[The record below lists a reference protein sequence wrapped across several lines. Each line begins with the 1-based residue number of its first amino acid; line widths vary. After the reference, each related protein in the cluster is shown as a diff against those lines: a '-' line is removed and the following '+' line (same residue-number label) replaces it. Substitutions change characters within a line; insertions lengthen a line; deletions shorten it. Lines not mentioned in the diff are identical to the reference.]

1 MVCILRVLHFRG
13 IRFELYERK
22 EQDFMIELIIA
33 RHGQSVADI
42 EKRHEGRADF
52 PLTNLGKEQ
61 AEKLAHW
68 LKAKVA
74 FDYIISSPL
83 KRAAETSEI
92 VSKTCGKEVFYD
104 ERLMEWNNGVLAG
117 LLRSEAQEKYPIPEG
132 GRKYFQKIPEGES
145 VIDFRARI
153 EEFFAELLDRTEG
166 GSGIG
171 NGNVKVNVNVNSRIL
186 LIAHGGTINMLFQSF
201 LGLPVKNDIAIC
213 SGDTSVHIWRV
224 NGESRTIIMSNGNAH
239 LR

>member
-1 MVCILRVLHFRG
+1 MMG
-13 IRFELYERK
+13 S
-22 EQDFMIELIIA
+22 DFMLELIIA

-68 LKAKVA
+68 LKDKAA

-92 VSKTCGKEVFYD
+92 VSKTCGKEIFYD

-132 GRKYFQKIPEGES
+132 GRKYFERIPEGES
-145 VIDFRARI
+145 IIEFRARV
-153 EEFFAELLDRTEG
+153 EEFFAELLDRAES
-166 GSGIG
+166 GSGSGSGNGSG
-171 NGNVKVNVNVNSRIL
+171 NGNIVTDANESTNTNRDSRIL
-186 LIAHGGTINMLFQSF
+186 IIAHGGTINMLFQSF
-201 LGLPVKNDIAIC
+201 LGLPVKNDIVIC
-213 SGDTSVHIWRV
+213 SGDTGVHVWRV
-224 NGESRTIIMSNGNAH
+224 NGGNRTIIMSNGNAH

>member
-1 MVCILRVLHFRG
+1 ML
-13 IRFELYERK
+13 
-22 EQDFMIELIIA
+22 ELIIA

-52 PLTNLGKEQ
+52 PLTDLGKEQ

-68 LKAKVA
+68 LKDKVT

-117 LLRSEAQEKYPIPEG
+117 LLRSEAEEKYPIPEG
-132 GRKYFQKIPEGES
+132 GRKYFQRIPEGES
-145 VIDFRARI
+145 IIDFRARV
-153 EEFFAELLDRTEG
+153 EEFFAELLDRT
-166 GSGIG
+166 GSGSESRSRSRSGSENRNENI
-171 NGNVKVNVNVNSRIL
+171 NGDSRIL
-186 LIAHGGTINMLFQSF
+186 IIAHGGTIDMLFQSF
-201 LGLPVKNDIAIC
+201 LGLPVKNDIVNC
-213 SGDTSVHIWRV
+213 SGDTGVHIWRV
-224 NGESRTIIMSNGNAH
+224 NGENRTIIMSNGNAH